1 MSFSHRI
8 RMRLIRRV
16 ALGLAVAAVVAPSAL
31 AIDPA
36 LLPQQSPET
45 SAYGELHQFPNAG
58 LDQANP
64 GPAFVRAIPAVAVDI
79 AARSINAEPLPS
91 MGIVPTPGI
100 VPALPAYSVDGP
112 RTGPATNLPVFSVDA
127 PRSGPANVTETP
139 LVIGSRFGRPDL
151 APNTGSSDVEIAWPE
166 VGTGLGIGIAVAL
179 GIAALGMGMTRR
191 RGTLQGA

>member
-8 RMRLIRRV
+8 RMRLIRRM
-16 ALGLAVAAVVAPSAL
+16 ALSFAVAAVVTPSAMAL
-31 AIDPA
+31 DPA
-36 LLPQQSPET
+36 LLPQQDAGAA

-58 LDQANP
+58 LVQAYGELHQFPNAGVVQP
-64 GPAFVRAIPAVAVDI
+64 SVRAIPV
-79 AARSINAEPLPS
+79 LPVGGS
-91 MGIVPTPGI
+91 ATGLPT
-100 VPALPAYSVDGP
+100 YSVDGP
-112 RTGPATNLPVFSVDA
+112 RTGPATSLPTFSVDG